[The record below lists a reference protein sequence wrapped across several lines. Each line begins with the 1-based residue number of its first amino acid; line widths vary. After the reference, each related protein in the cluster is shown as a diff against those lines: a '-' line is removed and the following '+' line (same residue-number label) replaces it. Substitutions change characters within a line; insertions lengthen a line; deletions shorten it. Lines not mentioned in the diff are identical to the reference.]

1 MLLISILL
9 GTLAAGVGSVLL
21 AALLSPGASNRFAPD
36 MLSFAAG
43 ALLST
48 ACLHLLPEALS
59 GGIEPRRICVALLI
73 GLVLFFV
80 LDKAELWHHGHE
92 HGLGH
97 GEDQHGHE
105 HGHAHEPEHQHGKV
119 SGGVWAVLVGDSVHC
134 FGDGLLIAAAF
145 IADMRLGTL
154 ASLAVLTHE
163 IPHHLGDLA
172 VVRQGPNGRQRAA
185 TKVAL
190 AGAVTV
196 IGGVIGYSLVEP
208 LKPMLP
214 YFLAAAAS
222 SFVYVALADLIPQL
236 QKHVGPS
243 QSARHIVWMV
253 LGIVIVAVATMFD
266 VDA

>member
-1 MLLISILL
+1 
-9 GTLAAGVGSVLL
+9 
-21 AALLSPGASNRFAPD
+21 

-48 ACLHLLPEALS
+48 ACLHLLPEAFE
-59 GGIEPRRICVALLI
+59 GGIDAKSICTALLA

-92 HGLGH
+92 HNSNDAGH
-97 GEDQHGHE
+97 DETDHDE
-105 HGHAHEPEHQHGKV
+105 AKAA
-119 SGGVWAVLVGDSVHC
+119 GGVWAVLVGDSVHC

-145 IADMRLGTL
+145 IADMQLGAL

-172 VVRQGPNGRQRAA
+172 VVRRGPNGRQRAA
-185 TKVAL
+185 MKVSL

-196 IGGVIGYSLVEP
+196 IGGLIGYFLVEP
-208 LKPMLP
+208 LKPLMP
-214 YFLAAAAS
+214 YFLTAAAS

-236 QKHVGPS
+236 QKHVGPTKS
-243 QSARHIVWMV
+243 VRSILWV
-253 LGIVIVAVATMFD
+253 LVGIAVVAVTTTFD
-266 VDA
+266 VH

>member
-1 MLLISILL
+1 MLFLFILL
-9 GTLAAGVGSVLL
+9 GTLVAGVGSVLL
-21 AALLSPGASNRFAPD
+21 AALVNPGHSSRFAPD

-48 ACLHLLPEALS
+48 ACLHLLPEAFE
-59 GGIEPRRICVALLI
+59 GGVEPKRICMALLI

-92 HGLGH
+92 HNAQHHSHAGDHDTAGH
-97 GEDQHGHE
+97 SGGT
-105 HGHAHEPEHQHGKV
+105 PM
-119 SGGVWAVLVGDSVHC
+119 GGVWAVLVGDSVHC

-145 IADMRLGTL
+145 IADMQLGAL

-163 IPHHLGDLA
+163 VPHHLGDLA
-172 VVRQGPNGRQRAA
+172 VVRQGINGRQRAA
-185 TKVAL
+185 AKVAL

-196 IGGVIGYSLVEP
+196 IGGVVGYSLVEP
-208 LKPMLP
+208 LKPLLP

-236 QKHVGPS
+236 QKHVGPR
-243 QSARHIVWMV
+243 QSARHIFWLI
-253 LGIVIVAVATMFD
+253 LGIAIVALATRFD
-266 VDA
+266 VN

>member
-1 MLLISILL
+1 MLLLSIFL
-9 GTLAAGVGSVLL
+9 GTLVSGVGSVLL
-21 AALLSPGASNRFAPD
+21 AALFSPGASSRFAPD

-48 ACLHLLPEALS
+48 ACLHLLPEAFES
-59 GGIEPRRICVALLI
+59 GVEAKNICVALLT

-92 HGLGH
+92 HHLSHEADHGDTGH
-97 GEDQHGHE
+97 V
-105 HGHAHEPEHQHGKV
+105 HGKAA
-119 SGGVWAVLVGDSVHC
+119 GGAWAVLVGDSVHC

-145 IADMRLGTL
+145 IADIQLGAM
-154 ASLAVLTHE
+154 ASLAVLVHE

-172 VVRQGPNGRQRAA
+172 VVRQGSYGRQGAA
-185 TKVAL
+185 TKVAM

-196 IGGVIGYSLVEP
+196 VGGLVGYSLVEP
-208 LKPMLP
+208 LKPLLP

-236 QKHVGPS
+236 QKHVGPR
-243 QSARHIVWMV
+243 QSARHIFWLV
-253 LGIVIVAVATMFD
+253 LGIAVVAIATTFD
-266 VDA
+266 VD

>member
-1 MLLISILL
+1 MLLFSIFL
-9 GTLAAGVGSVLL
+9 GTLIAGVGSVLL
-21 AALLSPGASNRFAPD
+21 AALISPKASSRFAPD

-48 ACLHLLPEALS
+48 ALLHLLPEALQS
-59 GGIEPRRICVALLI
+59 GVEAKTICAALLI

-92 HGLGH
+92 H
-97 GEDQHGHE
+97 QHGNIT
-105 HGHAHEPEHQHGKV
+105 
-119 SGGVWAVLVGDSVHC
+119 GGAWAVLVGDSVHC

-145 IADMRLGTL
+145 IADTQLGAL

-172 VVRQGPNGRQRAA
+172 VVSQGINGRPQSAR
-185 TKVAL
+185 KVATAGAMTVVGGL
-190 AGAVTV
+190 AG
-196 IGGVIGYSLVEP
+196 YWLVEP
-208 LKPMLP
+208 LKPLLP

-236 QKHVGPS
+236 QRHVGPKS
-243 QSARHIVWMV
+243 SARHMVWLI
-253 LGIVIVAVATMFD
+253 LGIVVVAIATMFD
-266 VDA
+266 VG